1 MGKGGKCLD
10 GKGWKVPG
18 CERVES
24 ALIGKGRV
32 PERERTE
39 SFWMG
44 KGGNV
49 LDGKGW
55 KVSGWERME
64 TA

>member
-32 PERERTE
+32 LERERTE
-39 SFWMG
+39 RKIGIS
-44 KGGNV
+44 KSKKK
-49 LDGKGW
+49 LTAQ
-55 KVSGWERME
+55 ERI
-64 TA
+64 